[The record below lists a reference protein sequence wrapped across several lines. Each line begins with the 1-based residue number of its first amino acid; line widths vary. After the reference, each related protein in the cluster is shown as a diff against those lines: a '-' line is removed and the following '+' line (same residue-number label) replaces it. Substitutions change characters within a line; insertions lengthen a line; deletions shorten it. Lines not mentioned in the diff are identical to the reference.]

1 MVECAQSVVAINM
14 SGTDGVEEP
23 VTLAVGCSAK
33 IIGLKNRSDLNGQR
47 ATLLGWVDASLR
59 WAIVMHPRYRIL
71 GAAEAVKGPEMV
83 KGEKVVIK
91 SANLGDVQP
100 PSSHV
105 AEACCK
111 PDVISAVMNELGLCN
126 IEAAARTSKVWQE
139 SAAAKAKEWGR
150 LKLAGTR
157 YLDSVFLVKPKW
169 LPTHPVVATA
179 QLPGGDT
186 AIVACSGVHIVS
198 ASGEPKRE
206 IGEHL
211 GPDDDEYP
219 SWCEGPA
226 GLASDG
232 KYLYVTESPDD
243 GLRKIDACSGR
254 LLATQYDMYQ
264 PSGAPP
270 PALLHSPHRPHRP
283 APLTVPFPLTSRGRG
298 RGQGLRHGTQ
308 RGKSPF

>member
-14 SGTDGVEEP
+14 SGTDGLEEP

-59 WAIVMHPRYRIL
+59 WAIVVHPRYRIL

-126 IEAAARTSKVWQE
+126 IEPPHAR
-139 SAAAKAKEWGR
+139 ARCG
-150 LKLAGTR
+150 
-157 YLDSVFLVKPKW
+157 
-169 LPTHPVVATA
+169 
-179 QLPGGDT
+179 
-186 AIVACSGVHIVS
+186 
-198 ASGEPKRE
+198 KRA
-206 IGEHL
+206 
-211 GPDDDEYP
+211 PP
-219 SWCEGPA
+219 
-226 GLASDG
+226 
-232 KYLYVTESPDD
+232 
-243 GLRKIDACSGR
+243 LRPR
-254 LLATQYDMYQ
+254 
-264 PSGAPP
+264 SGA
-270 PALLHSPHRPHRP
+270 
-283 APLTVPFPLTSRGRG
+283 G
-298 RGQGLRHGTQ
+298 
-308 RGKSPF
+308 

>member
-1 MVECAQSVVAINM
+1 M
-14 SGTDGVEEP
+14 SETDGLEEP

-33 IIGLKNRSDLNGQR
+33 IIGLKSRSDLNGQR
-47 ATLLGWVDASLR
+47 ATLLGWVDASSR
-59 WAIVMHPRYRIL
+59 WAIVMHPRYRIM
-71 GAAEAVKGPEMV
+71 GAAEAIKGPEMV

-91 SANLGDVQP
+91 PANLDDVQP

-105 AEACCK
+105 AEVCCK
-111 PDVISAVMNELGLCN
+111 SDVISAVMNELGLCN

-139 SAAAKAKEWGR
+139 SAAAKAKEWSR

-157 YLDSVFLVKPKW
+157 YLDSAFLVKPNL
-169 LPTHPVVATA
+169 LPNHPVVATA

-198 ASGEPKRE
+198 AAGEPKRE
-206 IGEHL
+206 IGERIGPDD

-219 SWCEGPA
+219 CWCEGPA

-232 KYLYVTESPDD
+232 KHLYVTESPDD

-264 PSGAPP
+264 PSGA
-270 PALLHSPHRPHRP
+270 SP
-283 APLTVPFPLTSRGRG
+283 APAPAQPNISHTRTSLFLTVPFPITSRGRG

-308 RGKSPF
+308 RGR